1 MGKKDK
7 SAPSSILENKGILAG
22 IIIIAVII
30 SLAVGVFIGN
40 TFATGTTGG
49 ITVVPPNECGAAAIL
64 YYNSN
69 LAPANS
75 TATFFSATEKNGL
88 YQIVMSSKGQNSFF
102 YTTKD
107 CSLLFPRAF
116 NIKENTTPMVIISP
130 KSTSSPTSV
139 SSPKPTTSP
148 TPVPEPVKSSRPSV
162 ELFVMSFCPFG
173 VQAENAMD
181 PVVGLLGTKADF
193 KVRYIATVNGD
204 TVDSVKS
211 LHGLPEA
218 KEDLRQLCIAKYYP
232 QNLWPY
238 LMDVNAQC
246 YPVNKNATQLEF
258 CQKNVTATR
267 GIDNQKIEACASG
280 SEGLALLKADEAIT
294 KNLKITGSPTLI
306 MNGQKYVGQRT
317 AEAYK
322 QAICARFESPPA
334 ECSVN
339 LSDQAVAASY
349 GSC

>member
-1 MGKKDK
+1 
-7 SAPSSILENKGILAG
+7 
-22 IIIIAVII
+22 V
-30 SLAVGVFIGN
+30 
-40 TFATGTTGG
+40 
-49 ITVVPPNECGAAAIL
+49 
-64 YYNSN
+64 
-69 LAPANS
+69 
-75 TATFFSATEKNGL
+75 TEKDGV
-88 YQIVMSSKGQNSFF
+88 YQIAASYQSRNINV
-102 YTTKD
+102 YATKD
-107 CSLLFPRAF
+107 CSLLFTTTY
-116 NIKENTTPMVIISP
+116 ILKGNTTPTP
-130 KSTSSPTSV
+130 SPTPV

-148 TPVPEPVKSSRPSV
+148 TPVPEPVKSARPSV
-162 ELFVMSFCPFG
+162 ELFVMSFCPYG

-193 KVRYIATVNGD
+193 KVRYIASVSGT

-232 QNLWPY
+232 QALWPY
-238 LMDVNAQC
+238 LVDVNAQC

-267 GIDNQKIEACASG
+267 GIDNQKIETCASG
-280 SEGLALLKADEAIT
+280 SEGLALLGADEAIT
-294 KNLKITGSPTLI
+294 QNLKISGSPTILI
-306 MNGQKYVGQRT
+306 NGQKYMGQRT

-322 QAICARFESPPA
+322 QGICASFQTPPA

-339 LSDQAVAASY
+339 LSAQAVAAST

>member
-7 SAPSSILENKGILAG
+7 ASPSSILDNRGILAG
-22 IIIIAVII
+22 IIIITVIV
-30 SLAVGVFIGN
+30 SLAVGMFVGN
-40 TFATGTTGG
+40 TFATGTTAGG
-49 ITVVPPNECGAAAIL
+49 AAVPLNECGAEAIS

-69 LAPANS
+69 LAQANS
-75 TATFFSATEKNGL
+75 SISLVSVNEKYGM
-88 YQIVMSSKGQNSFF
+88 YQIVVNSQAQNGYF
-102 YTTKD
+102 YATKD
-107 CSLLFPRAF
+107 CSLLMTRFY
-116 NIKENTTPMVIISP
+116 NLKGTPPPATSP
-130 KSTSSPTSV
+130 AAA

-148 TPVPEPVKSSRPSV
+148 TPVPEPVKSARPSV

-181 PVVGLLGTKADF
+181 PVVGLLGTKADIR
-193 KVRYIATVNGD
+193 VRYIATVQGT

-211 LHGLPEA
+211 LHGLTEA
-218 KEDLRQLCIAKYYP
+218 KEDIRQLCVAKYYP
-232 QNLWPY
+232 QELWPY

-246 YPVNKNATQLEF
+246 YPVYKNATQMEL

-267 GIDNQKIEACASG
+267 GIDNQKIETCAGG
-280 SEGLALLKADEAIT
+280 SEGLALLSADETIT
-294 KNLKITGSPTLI
+294 KNLKITGSPTIL

-322 QAICARFESPPA
+322 QGICARFETPPA

-339 LSDQAVAASY
+339 LSDLAVAASY
-349 GSC
+349 GSCG